1 MTETIHNY
9 NMHDIFKF
17 SITSK
22 SKRVLKYVDKTYSF
36 FRAGTTDNADLEIFV
51 GPFKPFLDNSKII
64 NGKYYIKDNSIYCED
79 SYKLSKWKVWIKN
92 IDKNTKVYFDGDN
105 LFSHWFLLR
114 DVIEPIMRY
123 KLTFKGFSFIHSSC
137 VSDDDY
143 AYIFS
148 ACKGVGK
155 TSTAMNLIE
164 KGLKLFS
171 DDFTILSKEGV
182 VYSFPCAIRLHGY
195 NIDAC
200 PFLKNKLKSKDRLCI
215 SIKELI
221 YKISNYYANITH
233 DVNINDIFSEVQ
245 IGLVRSL
252 GMIIL
257 FTKTNGDVIKI
268 KSADSAELIQQLIII
283 NKFEMSNFLYY
294 LLAYTYVYPNSKAN
308 IYWESEA
315 DNFSIISK
323 IPCYEIEIP
332 KKYTQDVFKNV
343 DKLISSMS
351 ETKLRRVPKNIGG
364 GFR

>member
-1 MTETIHNY
+1 MTETIYNY

-17 SITSK
+17 RITSK

-51 GPFKPFLDNSKII
+51 GPFKPSLDNSKII

-79 SYKLSKWKVWIKN
+79 SYKLSKWKVWIED

-105 LFSHWFLLR
+105 IFSHWFLLR
-114 DVIEPIMRY
+114 DVLEPIMRY

-137 VSDDDY
+137 VSDDNY

-171 DDFTILSKEGV
+171 DDYTILSKEGQ

-200 PFLKNKLKSKDRLCI
+200 PFLKNKLNFKDRFGI
-215 SIKELI
+215 SIKKMI
-221 YKISNYYANITH
+221 YTISNYYANITH
-233 DVNINDIFSEVQ
+233 DVDINDIFSEVE
-245 IGLVRSL
+245 IGLKRPL
-252 GMIIL
+252 GMVIL
-257 FTKTNGDVIKI
+257 FTKTNEDVVSI
-268 KSADSAELIQQLIII
+268 KSADSTELIQQLVVI

-294 LLAYTYVYPNSKAN
+294 LLAYAYADPNSNAN

-315 DNFSIISK
+315 DNFSILSK
-323 IPCYEIEIP
+323 IPCYEIRIP
-332 KKYTQDVFKNV
+332 KEYTQDVFKNV
-343 DKLISSMS
+343 ERLI
-351 ETKLRRVPKNIGG
+351 TNIKEKSI
-364 GFR
+364 